1 MHHHALYFDPNSRYN
16 THHSVVVKR
25 KVITCLDRGKVKG
38 WSFSRAALGARRVS
52 LEWEQAHVLTTG
64 LGTAAWE
71 GARGM
76 GWLLD
81 GEEHGSLLLSP
92 DQLRALRALG

>member
-1 MHHHALYFDPNSRYN
+1 MPHHSFYFDLVSRYN
-16 THHSVVVKR
+16 TNHSIVVKR
-25 KVITCLDRGKVKG
+25 NVITWVGRVEVIG

-52 LEWEQAHVLTTG
+52 LEWEQVHGLTTG

-71 GARGM
+71 GARGV
-76 GWLLD
+76 GGLLD

>member
-1 MHHHALYFDPNSRYN
+1 M
-16 THHSVVVKR
+16 VVKR
-25 KVITCLDRGKVKG
+25 KVITCVDRGKVKG

-71 GARGM
+71 GARGV
-76 GWLLD
+76 GGLLD

-92 DQLRALRALG
+92 DQLRALG

>member
-1 MHHHALYFDPNSRYN
+1 MHHHSAAFWIVLNRKYN

-25 KVITCLDRGKVKG
+25 KVIICVGRGKVKG

-76 GWLLD
+76 GGLLD

-92 DQLRALRALG
+92 DQLRARG